1 MATARRVAES
11 SSIHKKQEGP
21 VKPERIAE
29 FNRQIEAEYAR
40 VKDKRYPENFP
51 ERMEIPAAMQVPI
64 LLEGM
69 TT

>member
-1 MATARRVAES
+1 M
-11 SSIHKKQEGP
+11 
-21 VKPERIAE
+21 KPERIAE

-51 ERMEIPAAMQVPI
+51 ERMEIPAPMRVPI